1 MNLAR
6 QEADL
11 VHGEQVAGAC
21 PGARRKGHV
30 GYVTYKSFKEMQ
42 VTFSTWREDRPRI
55 FFREYTNV
63 GTAKRSGLKLS
74 EFKSPQKGNF
84 LI

>member
-1 MNLAR
+1 MGQMNGSVSLFAIR
-6 QEADL
+6 
-11 VHGEQVAGAC
+11 GI
-21 PGARRKGHV
+21 R
-30 GYVTYKSFKEMQ
+30 
-42 VTFSTWREDRPRI
+42 
-55 FFREYTNV
+55 V